1 MKVLVAQSC
10 LTLWG
15 PMDYYCSPGSFVH
28 GILQARIQEWVT
40 IPSPGDLPGSVSKPK
55 FLALKADSLP
65 SEPPGKPIQYKGHH
79 NPQEAVIFKLER
91 LDNMRAKEWKLRM
104 RRKHLAIKLLVAL
117 NKHKSPDR

>member
-28 GILQARIQEWVT
+28 GILQARIQEWMT

-55 FLALKADSLP
+55 FLALKAGSLP

-79 NPQEAVIFKLER
+79 NPQGAVIFKLER